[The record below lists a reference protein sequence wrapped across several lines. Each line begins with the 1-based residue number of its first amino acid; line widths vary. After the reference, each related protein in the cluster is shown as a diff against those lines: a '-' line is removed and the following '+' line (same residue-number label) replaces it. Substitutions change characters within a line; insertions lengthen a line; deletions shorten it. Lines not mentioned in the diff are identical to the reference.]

1 MSKPILPANCWVLS
15 NFPDLDPASIIRNRD
30 VERQQLN
37 WREYERAV
45 WIWYRRPP
53 EMNWMKL
60 FPVLGVAALAHFPLI
75 LLADP
80 LIFCICHLFYIGI
93 VTACVGCFM
102 GKEAK
107 FRRWKQDYLRSLA
120 RLIESPDP
128 PAG

>member
-1 MSKPILPANCWVLS
+1 MSKPMLPANCWVLS
-15 NFPDLDPASIIRNRD
+15 HFPDLDPASIVRIGD
-30 VERQQLN
+30 AERHQLN
-37 WREYERAV
+37 WQEYERAV

-53 EMNWMKL
+53 ELNWVKL
-60 FPVLGVAALAHFPLI
+60 LLVLGIGALAHFPLM

-80 LIFCICHLFYIGI
+80 VIFGICHLFYIGI

-102 GKEAK
+102 SKEAK

-128 PAG
+128 SAA